1 MSKDGLWL
9 TSNATRPSRARCAR
23 GPREARDGIGARLA
37 RPHTAHPAAEA
48 RRPCG
53 DRGAPPR
60 PHLNASIQ
68 MTTRSDRR
76 CRSREAAPR
85 LRAVVPP
92 PSRDI
97 HTHDPIAPRASSHPQ
112 VPEPVPAVTGDLDI
126 QAYRP
131 GPFPDEDPAPHLPAP
146 RRPLPYLT
154 ENQPPAVQTS
164 AVDANF
170 GASFAIGGA
179 AGFGSVAFIALVYS
193 KFPGRP
199 AVRHARD
206 APAAAEATTGAALE
220 SA

>member
-1 MSKDGLWL
+1 M
-9 TSNATRPSRARCAR
+9 
-23 GPREARDGIGARLA
+23 
-37 RPHTAHPAAEA
+37 
-48 RRPCG
+48 
-53 DRGAPPR
+53 
-60 PHLNASIQ
+60 
-68 MTTRSDRR
+68 
-76 CRSREAAPR
+76 
-85 LRAVVPP
+85 
-92 PSRDI
+92 
-97 HTHDPIAPRASSHPQ
+97 
-112 VPEPVPAVTGDLDI
+112 PEPVPAVTGDLDI